1 MFNFNLGN
9 TAIAKS
15 LVALATGLG
24 FQASPYY
31 TGPQLAVYLR
41 DWSVMVD
48 LDNLYISV
56 SDPIG
61 GQALKICQNVHE
73 LEDEY
78 LNLIHGIVFDG
89 QVCLAT
95 STL

>member
-1 MFNFNLGN
+1 MFNFSLGN
-9 TAIAKS
+9 HQVAKS

-31 TGPQLAVYLR
+31 TGAQLAVYR
-41 DWSVMVD
+41 QDWSIMVD

-56 SDPIG
+56 SDPLG
-61 GQALKICQNVHE
+61 GQALKICQDVHE
-73 LEDEY
+73 VEDKY
-78 LNLIHGIVFDG
+78 LNLIHAIVFNG
-89 QVCLAT
+89 QVCLAA